1 MKKVLLVLVMIV
13 GIFSSCSEE
22 EVLVVDCGCVE
33 VQERLIIETM
43 HKKKKLLL
51 AMYIETLRSKEFETD
66 YQELKL
72 TTDDLRIFKLIKK
85 YNYLIR

>member
-1 MKKVLLVLVMIV
+1 
-13 GIFSSCSEE
+13 
-22 EVLVVDCGCVE
+22 
-33 VQERLIIETM
+33 M

-51 AMYIETLRSKEFETD
+51 AMYIETLRTKEFETD